1 MQLVVA
7 FFVLFSIFCSSHKKT
22 YVSVYTY
29 YIPPLVGNLCGDF
42 SPGWVSSV
50 LASSHKSIMKEALL
64 ES

>member
-29 YIPPLVGNLCGDF
+29 YIPPSEIYVEIFRLGG
-42 SPGWVSSV
+42 
-50 LASSHKSIMKEALL
+50 
-64 ES
+64 